1 MSNVSMHDDIG
12 GLRVRKPKK
21 ERRKKKNNERKIV
34 HASCC
39 GYVYIILLPIYG
51 VCGVRQ
57 NVNARG
63 EEGLGGGGGCVG
75 GGNVKVT
82 VQVQV

>member
-21 ERRKKKNNERKIV
+21 ERKKKKNNERKIV

-39 GYVYIILLPIYG
+39 GYVLLPIYG

-63 EEGLGGGGGCVG
+63 EEGLEGGGGAVG
-75 GGNVKVT
+75 M
-82 VQVQV
+82 